1 MENVNTLS
9 NFIWI
14 FCDIEQTFPINNLN
28 LQKNIFDAINNLRIL
43 DNSIKVIFSFIST
56 QKIEFVNEIYE
67 KYIGNKYNFIVKGP
81 QIGDS
86 NFIYN
91 NEIFG
96 FGNKTYLPKSTQI
109 MYMINKYK
117 NLQNLK
123 QIYYIDDLPFC
134 MPIVINSNKNFI
146 NKLEKNN
153 IGFNI
158 IAPVGKTMCDNI
170 NPIIKIYEQD
180 TNNFFIEGLYKIIDE
195 KQNKKQLK
203 KIIKR
208 GNE

>member
-1 MENVNTLS
+1 
-9 NFIWI
+9 
-14 FCDIEQTFPINNLN
+14 
-28 LQKNIFDAINNLRIL
+28 
-43 DNSIKVIFSFIST
+43 
-56 QKIEFVNEIYE
+56 
-67 KYIGNKYNFIVKGP
+67 
-81 QIGDS
+81 
-86 NFIYN
+86 
-91 NEIFG
+91 
-96 FGNKTYLPKSTQI
+96 

-134 MPIVINSNKNFI
+134 MPIVINLNENFI

-158 IAPVGKTMCDNI
+158 IAPVGKTMYDNI